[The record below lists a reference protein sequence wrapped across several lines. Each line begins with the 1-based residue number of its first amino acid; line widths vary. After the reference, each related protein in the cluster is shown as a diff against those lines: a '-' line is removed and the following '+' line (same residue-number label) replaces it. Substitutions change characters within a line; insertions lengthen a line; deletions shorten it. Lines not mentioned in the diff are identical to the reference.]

1 MEEEGSAEDSSNT
14 ETFVALKVFVD
25 NWRWAGVP
33 FYLRTGK
40 RMKEKVT
47 QIVITYKD
55 NPHAIFS
62 DDDSGANNRLVIR
75 LQPNEGIQLE
85 MLSKKQCMKERSSL
99 EKRTLNLDFLDP
111 NDDGR
116 IVDAYERL
124 LLEVLNGDQWLFV
137 SRDEVEASWQWCD
150 DLLQAWSDNE
160 AGVKYY
166 SAGSWGPGKSESLI
180 ENDGRSWYLA

>member
-1 MEEEGSAEDSSNT
+1 
-14 ETFVALKVFVD
+14 
-25 NWRWAGVP
+25 
-33 FYLRTGK
+33 
-40 RMKEKVT
+40 MKEKVT

-62 DDDSGANNRLVIR
+62 DDDSETNNRLVIR

-111 NDDGR
+111 NDDSR

-124 LLEVLNGDQWLFV
+124 LLEVINGDQWLFV

-150 DLLQAWSDNE
+150 DLLQAWSDK
-160 AGVKYY
+160 AVDAKSY
-166 SAGSWGPGKSESLI
+166 SASWGHQNQSLI
-180 ENDGRSWYLA
+180 ESGRSWYRLVDHLTGVNMDLKHFENTQR

>member
-1 MEEEGSAEDSSNT
+1 
-14 ETFVALKVFVD
+14 
-25 NWRWAGVP
+25 
-33 FYLRTGK
+33 
-40 RMKEKVT
+40 MKEKVT
-47 QIVITYKD
+47 QIVITYKE

-62 DDDSGANNRLVIR
+62 DDDSEANNRLVIR

-111 NDDGR
+111 NEDGR

-124 LLEVLNGDQWLFV
+124 LLEVINGDQWLFV

-150 DLLQAWSDNE
+150 DLLRLGLTKVMVPNPIVLA
-160 AGVKYY
+160 
-166 SAGSWGPGKSESLI
+166 SWGPGKSESLI
-180 ENDGRSWYLA
+180 ENDGRSWYLV

>member
-1 MEEEGSAEDSSNT
+1 MTPINKDNVADQAVRGQYSAGWISGDPVVGYMEEEGAAEDSSNT

-62 DDDSGANNRLVIR
+62 DDDSEANNRLVIR

-85 MLSKKQCMKERSSL
+85 MLSKKQCM
-99 EKRTLNLDFLDP
+99 
-111 NDDGR
+111 
-116 IVDAYERL
+116 
-124 LLEVLNGDQWLFV
+124 
-137 SRDEVEASWQWCD
+137 
-150 DLLQAWSDNE
+150 
-160 AGVKYY
+160 
-166 SAGSWGPGKSESLI
+166 
-180 ENDGRSWYLA
+180 